1 MLNIVTFCDT
11 IVNMKDEN
19 QLLSIN
25 EAAEML
31 NVHAN
36 TLRNWDKSGE
46 LPAIHVGPRRQRR
59 YRKAD
64 LEAYLRNT
72 A

>member
-1 MLNIVTFCDT
+1 MKE
-11 IVNMKDEN
+11 VNR
-19 QLLSIN
+19 LLSIS

-36 TLRNWDKSGE
+36 TLRNWDKNGE
-46 LPAIHVGPRRQRR
+46 LPAIHVGPRKQRR

-64 LEAYLRNT
+64 IDAYLNKMT
-72 A
+72 

>member
-1 MLNIVTFCDT
+1 MKE
-11 IVNMKDEN
+11 VNR
-19 QLLSIN
+19 LLSIS

-46 LPAIHVGPRRQRR
+46 LPAIHVGPRKQRR

-64 LEAYLRNT
+64 IDAYLNKM